1 MEFLLFGEVQLRVAG
16 QPLDVGTPRQQAV
29 LAALAAD
36 AGRPVPIE
44 TLIDRVWGDDPPG
57 EARNVVY
64 SHLSRIRQVLT
75 EVTELTGTKTGVT
88 RRSAGY
94 VLEIDPGAVDLN
106 RFARLVER
114 GNDVRETDEDRA
126 AALREALVVW
136 RGPPLAGLQGDW
148 AEGVR
153 AAWHR
158 RRLDAAVHWGE
169 LELRLGRP
177 DAVLA
182 AMSDLAAEYPLAEP
196 LEALLMRALH
206 AAGRDAE
213 AVDRYAVVRQRLA
226 DALGT
231 DPGPEL
237 RALHEAILRGELPSA
252 APAAAAP
259 SSSPAQLPPDTP
271 GFAGRESALRR
282 LGEVTGGPAP
292 AARTVVL
299 SGTAGVGKTT
309 LAVHW
314 AHSVARDF
322 PDGQLYVNLRG
333 FDPTGSPTTP
343 AGAVRGFLEAL
354 DVPGERI
361 PTTLDAQVGLYRT
374 LLANRRVLIVL
385 DNARDAGQVRPLL
398 PGARAC
404 VVVVTSRDQLAGLVT
419 EGAHPLV
426 VDLLDDAEAHA
437 VLRRRIGQERLAAD
451 PAAAA
456 EIIGLCA
463 HLPLALAVVAARAA
477 TYPAFGLAAL
487 AGQLRDARGGL
498 DEFAGADPATDPRA
512 VFSWSY
518 LRLDPVAAR
527 LFRLLGLHHGP
538 DIGTRAAASLAGLPA
553 GRARV
558 LLSELAN
565 AHLVAEHAPG
575 RYTMHDLL
583 RAYADELVHESDT
596 APERDSAVHRL
607 LGHYAHTAYH
617 ADGFLDPR
625 LEVPPALTPLPEGAE
640 AERIVD
646 RRRALTWFET
656 EHRVLLRAVAVDA
669 EFDARVWELA
679 WALRRFLTMRGHW
692 HDESDVLSAAL
703 SAARRL
709 GDERKQAF
717 AHLHLGGTH
726 VWFGRHVEAGADF
739 RAALKLYT
747 AIDDVVGQAY
757 VHRQFA
763 WMLDRQGI
771 IAEALAHAE
780 QALDLF
786 RAAEHQTGQAASL
799 NAVGWFRALLGE
811 HSAAIDYCRQAIDL
825 QTQLGDHMGAAQS
838 WHSLGYAHKQLG
850 DHAKAITCYG
860 TAVDLLHGT
869 GYLVTEARLILELA
883 NLHRDLG
890 DLTSARSRWQE
901 AHDILA
907 GLAHPEADAVRE
919 RLREADS
926 RQPNNEEE
934 PHVRT
939 RIVP

>member
-29 LAALAAD
+29 LAALAVD
-36 AGRPVPIE
+36 AGRPVSIE
-44 TLIDRVWGDDPPG
+44 ALIDRVWGDDPPG

-106 RFARLVER
+106 RFAHLVER
-114 GNDVRETDEDRA
+114 GNDVRETDDDRA
-126 AALREALVVW
+126 AALREALLVW
-136 RGPPLAGLQGDW
+136 RGAPLAGFHGDW
-148 AEGVR
+148 ADGVR
-153 AAWHR
+153 ATWHR
-158 RRLDAAVHWGE
+158 RRLDAAVRWGE
-169 LELRLGRP
+169 LELRLGRS
-177 DAVLA
+177 DAVIA

-196 LEALLMRALH
+196 LEVLLMRALH
-206 AAGRDAE
+206 TAGRDAE
-213 AVDRYAVVRQRLA
+213 AIDRYAVVRQRLA
-226 DALGT
+226 EALGT

-237 RALHEAILRGELPSA
+237 RALHEAILRGELPTA
-252 APAAAAP
+252 APASVTP
-259 SSSPAQLPPDTP
+259 VLSPSSPAQLPPDTP
-271 GFAGRESALRR
+271 GFAGRESPLRR
-282 LGEVTGGPAP
+282 LGEVTGGPSP
-292 AARTVVL
+292 AARIVVL

-314 AHSVARDF
+314 AHSVAREF
-322 PDGQLYVNLRG
+322 PGGQLYVNLRG
-333 FDPTGSPTTP
+333 FDPTGSPMTP

-354 DVPGERI
+354 EVPGERI

-437 VLRRRIGQERLAAD
+437 VLRRRIGAARIAAD
-451 PAAAA
+451 PAAAE

-477 TYPAFGLAAL
+477 TYPTFSLAAL
-487 AGQLRDARGGL
+487 AAQLRDARGGL

-518 LRLDPVAAR
+518 LRLDPAAAR
-527 LFRLLGLHHGP
+527 LFRLFGLHLGP
-538 DIGTRAAASLAGLPA
+538 DIGTRAAASLAGLPV
-553 GRARV
+553 ARTRP
-558 LLSELAN
+558 LLAELAT

-583 RAYADELVHESDT
+583 RAYADELVQESDT
-596 APERDSAVHRL
+596 SPERESAVHRL

-625 LEVPPALTPLPEGAE
+625 LEVPPALTPLPVGAE

-646 RRRALTWFET
+646 RGRALAWFET
-656 EHRVLLRAVAVDA
+656 EHRVLLQAVGVGA

-703 SAARRL
+703 TAARRL

-717 AHLHLGGTH
+717 AHLHLGGIH
-726 VWFGRHVEAGADF
+726 GRFGRLTEAGDSL
-739 RAALKLYT
+739 RAALTLYT
-747 AIDDVVGQAY
+747 VSDDVVGQAY
-757 VHRQFA
+757 AHRQFA
-763 WMLDRQGI
+763 WLFDRQG
-771 IAEALAHAE
+771 AAADALAHAE
-780 QALDLF
+780 QALKLF
-786 RAAEHQTGQAASL
+786 RAAEHQAGQATAL
-799 NAVGWFRALLGE
+799 NAVGWFHTLLGE
-811 HSAAIDYCRQAIDL
+811 HTSAIEYCQQALDL
-825 QTQLGDHMGAAQS
+825 QTLLGDQMGATQS
-838 WHSLGYAHKQLG
+838 WHSIGYAYKQLG
-850 DHAKAITCYG
+850 DFDRAMACYEKALELVRRNG
-860 TAVDLLHGT
+860 S
-869 GYLVTEARLILELA
+869 LVTEARVLIEIA
-883 NLHRDLG
+883 NLRRDLG
-890 DLTSARSRWQE
+890 DVESARSGWQQ

-907 GLAHPEADAVRE
+907 HLAHPEADE
-919 RLREADS
+919 
-926 RQPNNEEE
+926 
-934 PHVRT
+934 VRT
-939 RIVP
+939 RLAEVHSG

>member
-29 LAALAAD
+29 LAALAVD

-44 TLIDRVWGDDPPG
+44 TLIDRVWGDEPPG

-64 SHLSRIRQVLT
+64 SHLSRIRQVLG

-106 RFARLVER
+106 RFAHLVER
-114 GNDVRETDEDRA
+114 GNDVRETDDDRA
-126 AALREALVVW
+126 AALHDALLYW
-136 RGPPLAGLQGDW
+136 RGAPLAGLQGEW
-148 AEGVR
+148 ADGVR

-177 DAVLA
+177 DAVIA
-182 AMSDLAAEYPLAEP
+182 AMADLAAEYPLVEP
-196 LEALLMRALH
+196 LEVLLMRALH

-213 AVDRYAVVRQRLA
+213 AVDRYAVVRHRLA

-237 RALHEAILRGELPSA
+237 RALHESILRGELPA
-252 APAAAAP
+252 TAPAP
-259 SSSPAQLPPDTP
+259 PPPPSSPAQLPPDTP

-282 LGEVTGGPAP
+282 LGEVTGGPSP
-292 AARTVVL
+292 AARVVVL

-314 AHSVARDF
+314 AHSVARAF
-322 PDGQLYVNLRG
+322 PGGQLYVNLRG
-333 FDPTGSPTTP
+333 FDPTGSPMTP
-343 AGAVRGFLEAL
+343 AAAVRGFLEAL
-354 DVPGERI
+354 EVPGERI

-374 LLANRRVLIVL
+374 LLANRRVLVVL

-437 VLRRRIGQERLAAD
+437 VLRRRIGDGRIAAD
-451 PAAAA
+451 PAAAE

-477 TYPAFGLAAL
+477 TYPAFSLAAL

-498 DEFAGADPATDPRA
+498 DEFAGADPATDARA

-518 LRLDPVAAR
+518 LLLDPAAAR
-527 LFRLLGLHHGP
+527 LFRLLGLHLGP

-553 GRARV
+553 TRV
-558 LLSELAN
+558 RPLLSELAN

-583 RAYADELVHESDT
+583 RAYADELVHASDSYGDRET
-596 APERDSAVHRL
+596 AVHRL

-625 LEVPPALTPLPEGAE
+625 LEVPPALTPLPPGAE
-640 AERIVD
+640 AERILD

-656 EHRVLLRAVAVDA
+656 EHRVLLQAVDVDA

-679 WALRRFLTMRGHW
+679 WAMRRFLTMRGHW
-692 HDESDVLSAAL
+692 HDESEVLSAAL
-703 SAARRL
+703 AAARRL
-709 GDERKQAF
+709 ADERKQAF

-726 VWFGRHVEAGADF
+726 VWFGRYDEAGAHLQ
-739 RAALKLYT
+739 AALKLYT
-747 AIDDVVGQAY
+747 AVVDVVGQGY

-763 WMLDRQGI
+763 WMLDRQGTV
-771 IAEALAHAE
+771 AEALAHAE

-786 RAAEHQTGQAASL
+786 RAAEHRTGQAASL
-799 NAVGWFRALLGE
+799 NAVGWFRTLLGE
-811 HSAAIDYCRQAIDL
+811 HSVAIDYCQQAIDL

-850 DHAKAITCYG
+850 DHAKAITCYE
-860 TAVDLLHGT
+860 TAVDLLHRN
-869 GYLVTEARLILELA
+869 GYLVTEARVIIELA

-890 DLTSARSRWQE
+890 DLTSARSGWQQ
-901 AHDILA
+901 AHDILSH
-907 GLAHPEADAVRE
+907 LDHPDAEA
-919 RLREADS
+919 
-926 RQPNNEEE
+926 
-934 PHVRT
+934 VRT
-939 RIVP
+939 RLEEADGEQSTNKEDSHA